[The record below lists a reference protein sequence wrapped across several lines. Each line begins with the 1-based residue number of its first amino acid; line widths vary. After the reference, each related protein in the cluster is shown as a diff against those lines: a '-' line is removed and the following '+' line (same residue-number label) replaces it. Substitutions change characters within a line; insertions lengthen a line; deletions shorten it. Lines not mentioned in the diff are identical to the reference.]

1 MTYGVS
7 RPATSRPWGMHARA
21 RAQAGSGINAE
32 MTGSPAGRPFFSP
45 FALARVCWL
54 RDPAPPRRSARA
66 AGSWLLT
73 SATRSSE
80 DIIFWRRRTLA
91 QFLSVCAALLAA
103 SHVAGASAQA
113 IDPLGEQEQRRRA
126 QQQAIERERAV
137 SAPNVAL
144 QPAEHADRGDGKLP
158 VETPCFKIEEL
169 TLEVPSGLSDSVE
182 SAGSRA
188 LSPNP
193 LFPGELMFASDYLKR
208 YRGQCVGREGLNLIV
223 HRVMARIIGKG
234 YSTTRVVI
242 APQDLS
248 TGKLKLQLIPGI
260 INSIRFADPSTYGTW
275 RNAFPTRAGDL
286 LNLRDLEQGLEQ
298 MKRVP
303 NQDVDMQIVPGPSA
317 GESDVTISVKRT
329 KPWALS
335 VSADDSGLKST
346 GQLQGNVSLTID
358 NPFGLSDLLN
368 VSYNHDINGRTSQY
382 GTHGSSAYY
391 SIPWGNWTFTATAS
405 QYDYHQQIAGA
416 FATLVSS
423 GKSSTFDVKTEYQ
436 FYRNQVQ
443 KNMVEFRVGKRFSQ
457 AFIDGTEIGVQHRD
471 NSYAEIGWEHKHY
484 IGAAQLDSTLA
495 YRWGVP
501 WFGAQQD
508 LSAVGIGAPT
518 YYYRMQTLDATLSV
532 PFVVAGFPLRYSAT
546 VRAQNSP
553 NTLYPTEYFSIGS
566 RYTVRGFD
574 GNTTL
579 AAEKGF
585 FFRNDLEFPLPRF
598 GQSLYVGLDGGE
610 VFGPGA
616 SDLLGRRL
624 VGAVVGLRGS
634 AFRHVS
640 YDVFIGGP
648 LYQPARF
655 PNHWPVAGFSVSF
668 LL

>member
-1 MTYGVS
+1 M
-7 RPATSRPWGMHARA
+7 
-21 RAQAGSGINAE
+21 
-32 MTGSPAGRPFFSP
+32 
-45 FALARVCWL
+45 
-54 RDPAPPRRSARA
+54 
-66 AGSWLLT
+66 
-73 SATRSSE
+73 
-80 DIIFWRRRTLA
+80 
-91 QFLSVCAALLAA
+91 LAA
-103 SHVAGASAQA
+103 SHVCVAHAQA
-113 IDPLGEQEQRRRA
+113 VGPLGEQSGEQEQRRRA
-126 QQQAIERERAV
+126 QQQAIERERAIN
-137 SAPNVAL
+137 APNVAL
-144 QPAEHADRGDGKLP
+144 QPVERAEKDDGKVP
-158 VETPCFKIEEL
+158 VETPCFRVDEL
-169 TLEVPSGLSDSVE
+169 TLEVPPGLSDPVE
-182 SAGSRA
+182 SAGTRA

-193 LFPGELMFASDYLKR
+193 LFPGELMFANDYLQR

-248 TGKLKLQLIPGI
+248 SGKLKLQLVPGVI
-260 INSIRFADPSTYGTW
+260 SAIRFADPSTYGTW

-286 LNLRDLEQGLEQ
+286 LNLRNLEQGLEQ

-303 NQDVDMQIVPGPSA
+303 NQDVEMQIVPGPSA
-317 GESDVTISVKRT
+317 GESDVVISVKRT
-329 KPWALS
+329 KPWSLS

-346 GQLQGNVSLTID
+346 GQLQGNVSLTLD
-358 NPFGLSDLLN
+358 NPLGLSDLLN
-368 VSYNHDINGRTSQY
+368 VSYNHDINGHTSQY

-457 AFIDGTEIGVQHRD
+457 AFIDGTEIDVQHRD
-471 NSYAEIGWEHKHY
+471 NSYAEVGWEHKHY

-508 LSAVGIGAPT
+508 LSVVAIGAPT

-532 PFVVAGFPLRYSAT
+532 PFAIAGFSLRYLAT

-574 GNTTL
+574 GNTML
-579 AAEKGF
+579 AAEKGLF
-585 FFRNDLEFPLPRF
+585 IRNDLEIPFPRF
-598 GQSLYVGLDGGE
+598 GQALYVGVDGGE
-610 VFGPGA
+610 VFGPGT
-616 SDLLGRRL
+616 SNLLGRRL

-634 AFRHVS
+634 AFRHIS
-640 YDVFIGGP
+640 YDIFIGGP